1 MILCIESTALNCSV
15 ALFNNGHLID
25 FIESKDSSYS
35 HSEKLHVFIDEL
47 FRKTGISS
55 SDLLAVAV
63 SSGPGSYTGLRIGVS
78 AAKGLCYALNIPL
91 ISISTLEAL
100 AFSLEVDRPTT
111 NLIPMI
117 DARRREVYM
126 QIFDSKREPKSQVE
140 AVVLDEDFFQ
150 KCEPNT
156 LVFGDGADKFKDII
170 PSHVTLLEGVFP
182 SAVML
187 GKLAHEKFLQNK
199 FEDTAYY
206 EPFYLKEFVAGTPKK
221 SVLD

>member
-1 MILCIESTALNCSV
+1 MILCIETTALNCSV
-15 ALFNNGHLID
+15 ALFDSGKLMD

-35 HSEKLHVFIDEL
+35 HSEKLHVYIEQIFL
-47 FRKTGISS
+47 KAGISS
-55 SDLLAVAV
+55 RDLRAVAV
-63 SSGPGSYTGLRIGVS
+63 SSGPGSYTGLRIGLS

-100 AFSLEVDRPTT
+100 ALYLKTDQPIS

-126 QIFDSKREPKSQVE
+126 QIFDNKRNAKSQVE
-140 AVVLDEDFFQ
+140 AIVLDEVFFQ
-150 KCEPNT
+150 NCEPNT

-170 PSHVTLLEGVFP
+170 PSHVCLIEGVFP

-187 GKLAHEKFLQNK
+187 GQLANEKYLQNK